1 MLLPQFFAPFHTLSS
16 KRFFGVFFADGGKPR
31 CDLFFSRLLAVP
43 ECSLELA
50 EVVSSE
56 LPWGSAQLS
65 PFINIQVR
73 QLPGA
78 FLAAGRRRAA
88 GCSHLPLFLC
98 RNSHFLGKQFGLM
111 ILEVFSKL
119 FLESRSAIH
128 SKKAAVICCRSLSLL
143 LQLYPPPEQSRPVD
157 LGSWGALG
165 SGYGQWSCLSHSSP
179 LP

>member
-1 MLLPQFFAPFHTLSS
+1 MQESSCCYPSFLLLSTL
-16 KRFFGVFFADGGKPR
+16 RALRGFLGFFFADGGKPR

-50 EVVSSE
+50 EVVSLE

-157 LGSWGALG
+157 WGAGEL
-165 SGYGQWSCLSHSSP
+165 
-179 LP
+179 